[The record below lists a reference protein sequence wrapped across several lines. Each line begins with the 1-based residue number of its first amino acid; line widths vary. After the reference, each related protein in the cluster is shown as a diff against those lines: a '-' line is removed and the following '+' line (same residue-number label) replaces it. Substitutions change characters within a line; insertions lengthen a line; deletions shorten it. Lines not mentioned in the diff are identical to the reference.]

1 MTNQE
6 SVTTPLSAEELQK
19 FNDAV
24 AEYTPLADGGDVQ
37 AAFRLGECYY
47 IARQVNP
54 EEYGKLAHKYLC
66 QAAEANIPTAYYLL
80 GECAME
86 GIGQQAQAA
95 DAVQYFKKFIEL
107 YDEKDKLCR
116 EKDLTTAYGVLAM
129 LKASGKG
136 TQRDIPL
143 SYYYVNQAL
152 SREADN
158 EDAKKLCDRLEQTYP
173 FDQNGEIDQNAH
185 GRSKLTTF
193 LIVIGI
199 LGCIVGFA
207 MPSLELGGILGLSVP
222 FYIGM
227 AINLIIYGGVLLWQR
242 WSGWAMLAQWPFFP
256 IFFWVSI
263 TGIASGE
270 SLSIWAQFC
279 YSQVFNPCLTTFILI
294 MLQKRKIGFALP
306 WCSVTG
312 MRDDGRNMFTRVKDF
327 CMVYGEGDAYRAHSV
342 ESRTFVYCCYIAT
355 ALMAIGALFVSY
367 LYITSDKQWGAD
379 IEWAVW
385 KSPTLWGFL
394 SVIGFFLQFM
404 DWQHFSYKTIN
415 IYKDENGKEIKRER
429 NSDILTETEGSW
441 LYPLLMHLL
450 VVPAM
455 YGALIYYAIMGVVAL
470 VGALIPY
477 VIAVLILA
485 ALYPF
490 YRVTQHFL
498 ARRWRIVLL
507 VVWTFFCAN
516 MLLSLAVGSG
526 SDFKIGFSKKGSGE
540 FAGKPISEL
549 FPEVEKDAD
558 AGDIPD
564 EPLTFTWEE
573 SQECGGNV
581 TIVRKADEN
590 QLVIMY
596 SINPCNANTLHLGNY
611 QNGQYVFYYEI
622 PVGSI
627 DYDET
632 MTGISLKNNAPEDI
646 YYYGTFGKDVAKT
659 VEYEWGTE
667 TLVDWDK
674 VTEAQLAE
682 IFAAA
687 IAEGPGEPI
696 IITAKSIKAA
706 KEGNNSDEET
716 SEEEIEYETITTD
729 LDQLQELIERTRGV
743 VEECERNGESTYSTI
758 CDDVRKALESLNE
771 NVSLMSDAQRERFN
785 ALSQQAQ
792 ELMEHAD
799 RIYAEVV
806 DSVAAEI
813 DEDDTM

>member
-47 IARQVNP
+47 IAHQVNP

-152 SREADN
+152 SYETDN

-199 LGCIVGFA
+199 LGCIWGFV
-207 MPSLELGGILGLSVP
+207 MPSFISEAGEMFGVP

-227 AINLIIYGGVLLWQR
+227 VINLIIYGGMLLWQR
-242 WSGWAMLAQWPFFP
+242 WSGWAMLAQWLLSPV
-256 IFFWVSI
+256 FFWVSI
-263 TGIASGE
+263 TGIVSGE

-279 YSQVFNPCLTTFILI
+279 SSQFGNPYLTTFILI

-327 CMVYGEGDAYRAHSV
+327 CMVYGEGDAYRAHSI
-342 ESRTFVYCCYIAT
+342 ESKTFVYCCYIAT

-394 SVIGFFLQFM
+394 SVIGFFLQFI

-485 ALYPF
+485 AIYPF

-526 SDFKIGFSKKGSGE
+526 SDFKIGFSKKGSGK

-564 EPLTFTWEE
+564 EPLTFTWDTPW
-573 SQECGGNV
+573 CGGDV

-596 SINPCNANTLHLGNY
+596 STSSYDPNTLYLGNY
-611 QNGQYVFYYEI
+611 QNGQYVFCYEI
-622 PVGSI
+622 PVGSL

-632 MTGISLKNNAPEDI
+632 TTGISLKNNAPEDI
-646 YYYGTFGKDVAKT
+646 LYYGTFGKDVAKT

-667 TLVDWDK
+667 TSVDWDK

-687 IAEGPGEPI
+687 IAEGPREPI

-799 RIYAEVV
+799 RISVEVV

-813 DEDDTM
+813 DEDDIM